1 MDQLIQQL
9 NELLSKIVTGQS
21 LKETTEILQKQIYNQ
36 PQCLPALVQLALSEG
51 GDLSVKNLAAIE
63 LRKQVLLHWEKLDAT
78 TANQIKT
85 LLVENLFKIEA
96 KNIRHSIARV
106 VGEITALEL
115 EKSNNTDFLAQIYQ
129 AAASPNAPVR
139 ETAMYVIVTICEGFS
154 PAILSS
160 VSQLFDL
167 LTLSLPESAENTLE
181 TRCLAIQV
189 FNLLGQ
195 IIEEQGHDVSADVYP
210 KYQALCSPVLLVLQ
224 TVIQQEDEA
233 KAQEVFSALNEL
245 LILNNKLVGNEIVN
259 VIRACLQV
267 AGNTGI
273 DEEIRSHAL
282 RFLTSAVSYKK
293 SKIIQSQLGGE
304 FTVVALKVASEE
316 VDVDEELS
324 NEDEANENEEN
335 TPCQLATRLL
345 YFICSEL
352 PPQQTAALILSSIP
366 DMLNSGNVFAQRAVF
381 TSIEVAV
388 AGAPDYVLTNLDSKI
403 IGNVLEGL
411 KNPQPVV
418 QLAALKAL
426 SSLTSELQD
435 EVTKYYESFISLIIQ
450 IIDNAQSVVIYRHAT
465 KALDGFLEFMNL
477 EDISKF
483 MEPLMEKLF
492 SMLEHNQSSKLRCEI
507 VSAIGSAAF
516 ASGSA
521 FIPYFNKSVEYL
533 KNFIQKLDSLDGL
546 SEDDIELRALTFE
559 NISTIGRAVKAEVF
573 KPYAA
578 DFVTAAYEAISGDNS
593 RIREAGYA
601 FVGNVAKVYGT
612 QFSAYLELLMPE
624 ILKTLQ
630 QVEYDIDTEG
640 MNLDALDTDEIASKF
655 QVNTGITF
663 EKEVAT
669 AALSELVVATKEA
682 FMPYVEQTLAVLVAE
697 VENTYGLKEAF
708 ITSIWA
714 VISGVI
720 NTAAPTLKDNAPK
733 GLPQQAYIPS
743 NILSFVE
750 TARETTLSSLP
761 DEYEISIVIS
771 MLENITEALNNYG
784 SIILSSGNG
793 DHSSLDLLCSQLVE
807 LLQGKHICQSLD
819 EDFGDDEEE
828 AGLADL
834 DASESDGLLT
844 NVVLETLTALS
855 KALSV
860 AEFSNIFTSLQ
871 NQIVA
876 LMSSG
881 SRAKR
886 ASVIGTVAEICMN
899 LGPENPFL
907 SVLLEHFINKLSTD
921 KSLEVR
927 GYAAYG
933 VGILIKNAVNVD
945 VTPAYQPILKSLF
958 EVMSVSSEKKP
969 DENTTQEVIDRCVA
983 NCCGCLARMI
993 LHNETLVPLS
1003 ATIPPLLKQLPLKA
1017 GFEEYEPIFEV
1028 LLNLYSKND
1037 PVILESSDLVAA
1049 ALNNVFT
1056 LDAERSK
1063 LSENTTIGRDLNVEK
1078 LKQFTS
1084 DEMRG
1089 KVVSLVHFLKQK
1101 YPQLIAAHSE
1111 LSKL

>member
-9 NELLSKIVTGQS
+9 NELLTKIVTGQS
-21 LKETTEILQKQIYNQ
+21 LKETTDILQKQIYSQ
-36 PQCLPALVQLALSEG
+36 AQCVPALLQLAITEG
-51 GDLSVKNLAAIE
+51 VDVSVKNLAAIE
-63 LRKQVLLHWEKLDAT
+63 LRKQVLVHWDKIDESSIAQFKG
-78 TANQIKT
+78 
-85 LLVENLFKIEA
+85 LLVENLFKINE

-106 VGEITALEL
+106 VGEVTALEL
-115 EKSNNTDFLAQIYQ
+115 EKSNNTDFLSQILQ
-129 AAASPNAPVR
+129 AASSNDVVIR
-139 ETAMYVIVTICEGFS
+139 ETAMYVIVTICEGFTS
-154 PAILSS
+154 NILSLAP
-160 VSQLFDL
+160 QLFDL
-167 LTLSLPESAENTLE
+167 LSLSLPEAAENSLD
-181 TRCLAIQV
+181 TRCLSIQV
-189 FNLLGQ
+189 YNLLGQ
-195 IIEEQGHDVSADVYP
+195 MIEESEQDISSQINQ
-210 KYQALCSPVLLVLQ
+210 KFQSLCSSVLLVLQ
-224 TVIQQEDEA
+224 TVIQQEDEV
-233 KAQEVFSALNEL
+233 KAQEVFSCLNEL
-245 LILNNKLVGNEIVN
+245 LMLNNKLVGNEIIN

-273 DEEIRSHAL
+273 DEEIRCHSL

-316 VDVDEELS
+316 VDIEEELS

-335 TPCQLATRLL
+335 TPSQLATRLL

-352 PPQQTAALILSSIP
+352 PPQQTAALILNSIP
-366 DMLNSGNVFAQRAVF
+366 EMLNSGNVFAQRAVF

-388 AGAPDYVLTNLDSKI
+388 AGSPEYVSTNLDSKI

-426 SSLTSELQD
+426 SSLTSELQN
-435 EVTKYYESFISLIIQ
+435 EVTKYYESFISLIIE
-450 IIDNAQSVVIYRHAT
+450 IIDNAKSVVIYRHAT
-465 KALDGFLEFMNL
+465 KALDGFLEFMEL
-477 EDISKF
+477 EHISKF
-483 MEPLMEKLF
+483 LAPLMEKLF

-516 ASGSA
+516 AAGSA
-521 FIPYFNKSVEYL
+521 FVPYFTKSVEYL
-533 KNFIQKLDSLDGL
+533 KNFIQKMDSLSNL
-546 SEDDIELRALTFE
+546 TEDDIELRALTFE

-578 DFVTAAYEAISGDNS
+578 DFINAAYEAISCDNS

-612 QFSAYLELLMPE
+612 QFSSYLELLMPE

-630 QVEYDIDTEG
+630 QVEYDIDTDG

-655 QVNTGITF
+655 QVNTGVTF

-682 FMPYVEQTLAVLVAE
+682 FMPYVEQTLAVLVSE

-708 ITSIWA
+708 ISSIWD
-714 VISGVI
+714 VISGII
-720 NTAAPTLKDNAPK
+720 NTTCPTLKDNAPK
-733 GLPQQAYIPS
+733 GLPQASYIPS
-743 NILSFVE
+743 NILGFVE
-750 TARETTLSSLP
+750 TARETTLGSLA
-761 DEYEISIVIS
+761 DEYEISVVTSI
-771 MLENITEALNNYG
+771 LENLTEAMNKYG
-784 SIILSSGNG
+784 SIILSSGNN
-793 DHSSLDLLCSQLVE
+793 DHSSLDLLCSQLVD
-807 LLQGKHICQSLD
+807 LLQGKHLCQSLD
-819 EDFGDDEEE
+819 EAFDDEET
-828 AGLADL
+828 GLADL

-855 KALSV
+855 KVLSV
-860 AEFSNIFTSLQ
+860 SEFSNIFTCLQ

-899 LGPENPFL
+899 LGTENPFL

-933 VGILIKNAVNVD
+933 VGILVNNAQNVD
-945 VTPAYQPILKSLF
+945 VSPAYQPILKSLF
-958 EVMSVSSEKKP
+958 EVMTVASEKSP
-969 DENTTQEVIDRCVA
+969 DENTTQEVIDRCIA
-983 NCCGCLARMI
+983 NCSGCLARMI

-1017 GFEEYEPIFEV
+1017 GYEEYEPIFEV
-1028 LLNLYSKND
+1028 LLNLYGKSD
-1037 PVILESSDLVAA
+1037 PIILESSDLVCA
-1049 ALNNVFT
+1049 ALSNVFA
-1056 LDAERSK
+1056 LDAERTK
-1063 LSENTTIGRDLNVEK
+1063 LSENTTIGRDLALEK
-1078 LKQFTS
+1078 MKQFTS
-1084 DEMRG
+1084 DEMRA
-1089 KVVSLVHFLKQK
+1089 KIVSLVHFLKQK
-1101 YPQLIAAHSE
+1101 YPQLVASHPS
-1111 LSKL
+1111 LSSL

>member
-9 NELLSKIVTGQS
+9 NELLTKIVSGQS
-21 LKETTEILQKQIYNQ
+21 LKETTDILQKQIYNQ
-36 PQCLPALVQLALSEG
+36 PQCLGALVQLALTEG
-51 GDLSVKNLAAIE
+51 VDLSVKNLAAIE
-63 LRKQVLLHWEKLDAT
+63 LRKQVLLHWEQIDANT
-78 TANQIKT
+78 GSQIKA
-85 LLVENLFKIEA
+85 LLVENLFKIKE

-115 EKSNNTDFLAQIYQ
+115 EKSNNTDFLSQIFQ
-129 AAASPNAPVR
+129 AAASPDSAVR
-139 ETAMYVIVTICEGFS
+139 ETAMYVIVTICEGFV

-160 VSQLFDL
+160 SSQLFDL
-167 LTLSLPESAENTLE
+167 LSLSLPESAENTLD

-195 IIEEQGHDVSADVYP
+195 IIEEQGQDVPADVYP
-210 KYQALCSPVLLVLQ
+210 KYQSLCSPVLLVLQ

-233 KAQEVFSALNEL
+233 KAQELFSCLNEL
-245 LILNNKLVGNEIVN
+245 LVLNNKLVGNEIVN

-273 DEEIRSHAL
+273 DEEIRCHSL

-316 VDVDEELS
+316 VDVEEELS

-335 TPCQLATRLL
+335 TPSQLATRLL

-388 AGAPDYVLTNLDSKI
+388 AGSPDYVLTNLDSKI

-521 FIPYFNKSVEYL
+521 FVPYFNKSVEYL
-533 KNFIQKLDSLDGL
+533 KNFIQKLDSLEGL

-578 DFVTAAYEAISGDNS
+578 DFVNAAYEAISGDNS

-612 QFSAYLELLMPE
+612 QFSSYLELLMPE

-630 QVEYDIDTEG
+630 QVEYDIDTDG
-640 MNLDALDTDEIASKF
+640 MNLEALDTDEIASKF

-682 FMPYVEQTLAVLVAE
+682 FMPYVEQTLAVLVSE

-720 NTAAPTLKDNAPK
+720 NTAVPTLKNNAPK
-733 GLPQQAYIPS
+733 GLPQESYIPA
-743 NILSFVE
+743 NILAFVE

-793 DHSSLDLLCSQLVE
+793 DHASLDLLCSQLVE
-807 LLQGKHICQSLD
+807 LLQGKHLCQSLD
-819 EDFGDDEEE
+819 EDFGDDED

-860 AEFSNIFTSLQ
+860 SEFSNIFTSLQ
-871 NQIVA
+871 NQIVS

-958 EVMSVSSEKKP
+958 EVMSVSNEKKP
-969 DENTTQEVIDRCVA
+969 DENTTQEVIDRCIA

-1017 GFEEYEPIFEV
+1017 GYEEYEPIFEV

-1049 ALNNVFT
+1049 ALNNVFS

-1063 LSENTTIGRDLNVEK
+1063 LSENTTIGRDLSVEK

-1084 DEMRG
+1084 DEMRA

-1101 YPQLIAAHSE
+1101 YPQLIAAHPA
-1111 LSKL
+1111 LSSL